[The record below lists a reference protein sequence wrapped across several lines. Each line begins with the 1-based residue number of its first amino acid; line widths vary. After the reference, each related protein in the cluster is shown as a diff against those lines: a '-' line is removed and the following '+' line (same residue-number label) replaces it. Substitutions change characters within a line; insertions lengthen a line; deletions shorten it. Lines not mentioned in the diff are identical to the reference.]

1 MVSSG
6 EMMFQN
12 VLCVG
17 LAGSCKLSVYR
28 DSVLEDLFYCLY
40 FTLIFCFVLVY
51 HLLRLDISVWGCFSS
66 LPNLRLHKLF
76 CFFLWTQLLVCFLF
90 VIFFSRFCNSFY
102 LMVLHYVVSSL
113 LCASHSLSASYACLE
128 PAKYW
133 RWSLLRKWIAA
144 KSYLLFSQNTPY

>member
-17 LAGSCKLSVYR
+17 LAGSSKLSVYR

-113 LCASHSLSASYACLE
+113 LCASRSLSASHACLE

>member
-17 LAGSCKLSVYR
+17 SCKLFVYR

-102 LMVLHYVVSSL
+102 LVLHVVSSL
-113 LCASHSLSASYACLE
+113 LRASHSLSASYACLE
-128 PAKYW
+128 PPKYW
-133 RWSLLRKWIAA
+133 KWSLLRIWIAA

>member
-90 VIFFSRFCNSFY
+90 AIFFSRFCNSFC
-102 LMVLHYVVSSL
+102 LMVLNKLRVFFTLCFSFIIGFICVFRTCQILKIEPFAKMNSS
-113 LCASHSLSASYACLE
+113 
-128 PAKYW
+128 
-133 RWSLLRKWIAA
+133 
-144 KSYLLFSQNTPY
+144 

>member
-51 HLLRLDISVWGCFSS
+51 HLLRLDISV
-66 LPNLRLHKLF
+66 
-76 CFFLWTQLLVCFLF
+76 
-90 VIFFSRFCNSFY
+90 
-102 LMVLHYVVSSL
+102 
-113 LCASHSLSASYACLE
+113 
-128 PAKYW
+128 
-133 RWSLLRKWIAA
+133 
-144 KSYLLFSQNTPY
+144 